1 MKIIRNC
8 REVMHLVL
16 DSHDRWLGPLEHL
29 SLRLHWR
36 ICTACRRFRVQSDSM
51 RKALD
56 RWRSYREE

>member
-1 MKIIRNC
+1 
-8 REVMHLVL
+8 MHLVL